1 MPVLQNS
8 KHEQF
13 AVNVS
18 KGLSATRA
26 YTSVYGETEGAR
38 QSASRLLRNA
48 QVSARVAELT
58 TELSADLVAA
68 EISDRNARIQALQER
83 WTRLRANLDKVLEER
98 GAEMAGVVPGGSTG
112 LLMRDYKGGK
122 DASTPVYRLDPGVV
136 ALLAEL
142 RAHEKQAAEEL
153 GQWVEKREET
163 STVDSVAILNE
174 GRQRVAEMRRKQLAE
189 GGPLEVNGV
198 GIWEVV
204 E

>member
-1 MPVLQNS
+1 M
-8 KHEQF
+8 
-13 AVNVS
+13 
-18 KGLSATRA
+18 
-26 YTSVYGETEGAR
+26 
-38 QSASRLLRNA
+38 
-48 QVSARVAELT
+48 
-58 TELSADLVAA
+58 
-68 EISDRNARIQALQER
+68 
-83 WTRLRANLDKVLEER
+83 
-98 GAEMAGVVPGGSTG
+98 
-112 LLMRDYKGGK
+112 
-122 DASTPVYRLDPGVV
+122 V

>member
-1 MPVLQNS
+1 
-8 KHEQF
+8 
-13 AVNVS
+13 
-18 KGLSATRA
+18 
-26 YTSVYGETEGAR
+26 
-38 QSASRLLRNA
+38 
-48 QVSARVAELT
+48 VSARVAELT

-83 WTRLRANLDKVLEER
+83 WTWLRAKLDKVLEER
-98 GAEMAGVVPGGSTG
+98 GAEMAGVPGGPTG
-112 LLMRDYKGGK
+112 LLLRDHKGK
-122 DASTPVYRLDPGVV
+122 DGSTPVYRIDPGVV

>member
-1 MPVLQNS
+1 
-8 KHEQF
+8 
-13 AVNVS
+13 
-18 KGLSATRA
+18 
-26 YTSVYGETEGAR
+26 
-38 QSASRLLRNA
+38 LLRNT

-58 TELSADLVAA
+58 SELSADLVSA

-83 WTRLRANLDKVLEER
+83 WTRLRANLDQVLGER
-98 GAEMAGVVPGGSTG
+98 GKEMAGVPGGSSG
-112 LLMRDYKGGK
+112 LLMRDHKGK
-122 DASTPVYRLDPGVV
+122 DASTSVYRIDPGVV

>member
-18 KGLSATRA
+18 KGLSAARA
-26 YTSVYGETEGAR
+26 YTSVYGEAEGAR
-38 QSASRLLRNA
+38 QSAYRLLRNT

-68 EISDRNARIQALQER
+68 EISDRNTRIQALQER
-83 WTRLRANLDKVLEER
+83 WTRLRANLNQVLEER
-98 GAEMAGVVPGGSTG
+98 GAEMVGVVPGGSTG
-112 LLMRDYKGGK
+112 LLMRDYKG
-122 DASTPVYRLDPGVV
+122 ASTPVYRLDPGVV

-163 STVDSVAILNE
+163 STLDSVAILNE
-174 GRQRVAEMRRKQLAE
+174 GRQRIAEMRRKQLAE

-198 GIWEVV
+198 GIWEVI
-204 E
+204 EY

>member
-26 YTSVYGETEGAR
+26 YTSVYGEAEGAR
-38 QSASRLLRNA
+38 QSAYRLLRNP

-98 GAEMAGVVPGGSTG
+98 GKEMAGVPGGSTG
-112 LLMRDYKGGK
+112 LLMLDYKG
-122 DASTPVYRLDPGVV
+122 ASTPVYRLDPGVV

>member
-1 MPVLQNS
+1 
-8 KHEQF
+8 
-13 AVNVS
+13 
-18 KGLSATRA
+18 
-26 YTSVYGETEGAR
+26 
-38 QSASRLLRNA
+38 LLRNA

-58 TELSADLVAA
+58 SELSADLVAA

-112 LLMRDYKGGK
+112 LLMCDYKGGP
-122 DASTPVYRLDPGVV
+122 TPVYRLDPGVV

-163 STVDSVAILNE
+163 STLDTVAILNA

>member
-1 MPVLQNS
+1 MPL
-8 KHEQF
+8 
-13 AVNVS
+13 
-18 KGLSATRA
+18 
-26 YTSVYGETEGAR
+26 
-38 QSASRLLRNA
+38 
-48 QVSARVAELT
+48 
-58 TELSADLVAA
+58 ELSAALVTT

-83 WTRLRANLDKVLEER
+83 WTRLRANLDRVLEER

-122 DASTPVYRLDPGVV
+122 DTSTPVYRLDPGVV

-163 STVDSVAILNE
+163 STLDTVAILNA